1 MLKMLIKGVSQTDTL
16 DFRAYAA
23 MSEGFSG
30 GDMRS
35 LADSAKMNAIRRALK
50 EKTEEAVLTH
60 EDFMDAFQK
69 AHPSVTGEQLMEYKE
84 YILENGLP
92 MPEEM

>member
-1 MLKMLIKGVSQTDTL
+1 MLQMLTKGVSQKDDL

-35 LADSAKMNAIRRALK
+35 LADSAKMSAIRRALS
-50 EKTEEAVLTH
+50 EKAENALLTH
-60 EDFMDAFQK
+60 ADFMDAFKK

-84 YILENGLP
+84 YILENALP